1 MEPLLAAILTLA
13 AFDFCVLPIEDAGL
27 TILRHRRI
35 LLDRHVEIVLSSY
48 STLNYGDVNSRL
60 KIESRS
66 SVPASADLPAYDIR
80 PVAPIK
86 ARGRPS
92 QRKLKRE
99 ALLDGA
105 TALFNARG
113 IAGTSLS
120 DIAERL
126 GLARASVYYYVND
139 RAELVFQCYQRA
151 CERTADDLATAS
163 QAGSGFQR
171 VYDFITLALAPE
183 RPQTAVLNDLGVLD
197 VSQAEIIAR
206 AIQRNTAGLIA
217 FLKAGMADGSV
228 RPCDSEVVA
237 QCVFGILAWA
247 QMTPQWVSGDN
258 SQKYRKRLLSAVL
271 EIIDR
276 GIAIERAPLVCN
288 FDADRFLPGPV
299 NAFDRR
305 ATTAL
310 KVEQLLRT
318 ASGLFNRYGIEAT
331 SLDQI
336 VAELGASKA
345 VVYHYLRDKS
355 DLVTRCYERG
365 FDLFE
370 QIADLAR
377 RCGRSGMERAL
388 FISHLNSQGQAGVLT
403 PLMPQPGL
411 EALADSYRGALTDRA
426 RALSRQVSGLI
437 EEGIADGSCRPCDT
451 LMVAQISAGA
461 FGRLRR
467 WLPQNDPR
475 TPRQLADEIT
485 AFLGLG
491 LAADH

>member
-1 MEPLLAAILTLA
+1 
-13 AFDFCVLPIEDAGL
+13 
-27 TILRHRRI
+27 
-35 LLDRHVEIVLSSY
+35 
-48 STLNYGDVNSRL
+48 
-60 KIESRS
+60 
-66 SVPASADLPAYDIR
+66 VPASADLSIYDTKPAL
-80 PVAPIK
+80 PIK

-183 RPQTAVLNDLGVLD
+183 RPPTAVLNDLGVLD
-197 VSQAEIIAR
+197 ASQAEIIAR
-206 AIQRNTAGLIA
+206 AIRRNTAGLIA
-217 FLKAGMADGSV
+217 FLKAGMADDSV
-228 RPCDSEVVA
+228 RSCDSEVVA
-237 QCVFGILAWA
+237 QCLFGILAWA
-247 QMTPQWVSGDN
+247 QMTPQWVSGDH
-258 SQKYRKRLLSAVL
+258 SEKYRKRLLSAAL
-271 EIIDR
+271 EMIDR
-276 GIAIERAPLVCN
+276 GIAIEREPFVCSL
-288 FDADRFLPGPV
+288 DADLFMPGPLT
-299 NAFDRR
+299 AFNRC
-305 ATTAL
+305 ATPAL

-318 ASGLFNRYGIEAT
+318 ASGVFNRQGIEAT

-370 QIADLAR
+370 QIADKASTA
-377 RCGRSGMERAL
+377 GRSGMERVL
-388 FISHLNSQGQAGVLT
+388 LISHLNSQGQAGALT

-411 EALADSYRGALTDRA
+411 EALANERRGALTARA
-426 RALSRQVSGLI
+426 RALSRQAGDFI
-437 EEGIADGSCRPCDT
+437 QDGIADGSCRSCDT

-461 FGRLRR
+461 FGRLRK
-467 WLPQNDPR
+467 WLPRNDPR
-475 TPRQLADEIT
+475 APRQLADEIT

-491 LAADH
+491 LATDPKNQA

>member
-1 MEPLLAAILTLA
+1 
-13 AFDFCVLPIEDAGL
+13 VL
-27 TILRHRRI
+27 
-35 LLDRHVEIVLSSY
+35 V
-48 STLNYGDVNSRL
+48 
-60 KIESRS
+60 
-66 SVPASADLPAYDIR
+66 SADLPDYDNR
-80 PVAPIK
+80 PAAPIK

-151 CERTADDLATAS
+151 CARTADDLAAAS

-171 VYDFITLALAPE
+171 VYDFVNLALAPG

-197 VSQAEIIAR
+197 ASQAEIIAR

-217 FLKAGMADGSV
+217 FLNAGMADGSV

-237 QCVFGILAWA
+237 QCLFGILAWA
-247 QMTPQWVSGDN
+247 QMTPQWVSGDH
-258 SQKYRKRLLSAVL
+258 SQTYRKRLLSAAL
-271 EIIDR
+271 DMIDQ
-276 GIAIERAPLVCN
+276 GIAIERGPLVCSL
-288 FDADRFLPGPV
+288 DADRFLPGPV
-299 NAFDRR
+299 IVFNRC
-305 ATTAL
+305 ATPAL
-310 KVEQLLRT
+310 KVEHLLRT
-318 ASGLFNRYGIEAT
+318 ASGVFNRQGIEAT

-370 QIADLAR
+370 QIADAA
-377 RCGRSGMERAL
+377 CIAGRSGLERVL
-388 FISHLNSQGQAGVLT
+388 FISHLNSQGQAGALT

-411 EALADSYRGALTDRA
+411 EALADDHRGALTARA
-426 RALSRQVSGLI
+426 RALSRQASGFI
-437 EEGIADGSCRPCDT
+437 QDGIADGSCRACDT

-461 FGRLRR
+461 FGRLRK
-467 WLPQNDPR
+467 WLPLNGSR

-485 AFLGLG
+485 GFLGLG
-491 LAADH
+491 LAANPTDLA

>member
-1 MEPLLAAILTLA
+1 MLIPSDLLAY
-13 AFDFCVLPIEDAGL
+13 DN
-27 TILRHRRI
+27 R
-35 LLDRHVEIVLSSY
+35 
-48 STLNYGDVNSRL
+48 
-60 KIESRS
+60 
-66 SVPASADLPAYDIR
+66 PA
-80 PVAPIK
+80 APIK

-139 RAELVFQCYQRA
+139 RADLVFQCYQRA
-151 CERTADDLATAS
+151 CERTANDLATAS

-171 VYDFITLALAPE
+171 VYDFIRLALAPE

-197 VSQAEIIAR
+197 ASQAEIIIR
-206 AIQRNTAGLIA
+206 AIERNTAVLVA

-237 QCVFGILAWA
+237 QCLFGILAWA
-247 QMTPQWVSGDN
+247 QMTPQWVSGDH
-258 SQKYRKRLLSAVL
+258 SQKYRKRLMSAAL
-271 EIIDR
+271 AILDR
-276 GIAIERAPLVCN
+276 GIAIERQPFVCSL
-288 FDADRFLPGPV
+288 DADCFLPGPV
-299 NAFDRR
+299 SAFNRC
-305 ATTAL
+305 ATPAL
-310 KVEQLLRT
+310 KIEQLLRT
-318 ASGLFNRYGIEAT
+318 ASNLFNRQGIEAT

-355 DLVTRCYERG
+355 DLVTRCYGRG

-370 QIADLAR
+370 QIAGAAQAG
-377 RCGRSGMERAL
+377 GRSGLERVL
-388 FISHLNSQGQAGVLT
+388 FVSHLNSQGQAGALT

-411 EALADSYRGALTDRA
+411 EALADAYRGALSDRA
-426 RALSRQVSGLI
+426 RALSRQASGFI
-437 EEGIADGSCRPCDT
+437 QDGIADGSCRACDT
-451 LMVAQISAGA
+451 LMVAQVSAGA
-461 FGRLRR
+461 FGRLRK
-467 WLPQNDPR
+467 WLRLNDPR

-491 LAADH
+491 LATNPTDLA